1 MMKQK
6 ANAKIAARVL
16 PPVQI
21 VPMDDRA
28 HKALKRDQVTSTNEF
43 KTLAEQVA
51 KSTIVMKNWYV
62 DELRQ
67 KFRHFDRM
75 KRVDKVFPYAK
86 LAEGAEPCM
95 ILIDEPRSE
104 VDVDICY
111 QKARLLRELGYR
123 YAVIEDD
130 STLFDVLEQL
140 GAV

>member
-1 MMKQK
+1 MKQK
-6 ANAKIAARVL
+6 ANAKIAAKTL
-16 PPVQI
+16 PPVTL
-21 VPMDDRA
+21 VPAEAGFHQAR
-28 HKALKRDQVTSTNEF
+28 KRDQVTSTPEF

-51 KSTIVMKNWYV
+51 KSSVVMKNWYI
-62 DELRQ
+62 DELRE
-67 KFRHFDRM
+67 KYRHFDRM

-86 LAEGAEPCM
+86 LSENADPCM

-104 VDVDICY
+104 YEVDICY
-111 QKARLLRELGYR
+111 QKAKIVRGLGYK